1 MKLQII
7 GTGSKGNA
15 YILSNEN
22 EALLIECGVNIKEV
36 KKALNFDLSK
46 VVGCI
51 VSHKHGDH
59 YKSVQKVID
68 LGINIYASKE
78 TFNSEIFP
86 STGFRRKI
94 IKEGF
99 QFEIGGFKILPFEL
113 NHFDLDKG
121 VKIKVHCLGFLI
133 HHIECGKTLFV
144 TDTNYCANTFI
155 GLNNII
161 IEANY
166 SKEIIDR
173 KFGPESGKEFLRNRI
188 LQSHFSLAHCKD
200 MLSANDLSK
209 VNNIVLIHLS
219 DSNSDEIQF
228 QKEVAELTGKN
239 VTVANN
245 GMEINFNKTPF

>member
-1 MKLQII
+1 MELLTI

-15 YILSNEN
+15 YILSNGD
-22 EALLIECGVNIKEV
+22 EALLIECGVNINDI
-36 KKALNFDLSK
+36 KKALDFDLSK

-51 VSHKHGDH
+51 VTHEHQDH
-59 YKSVQKVID
+59 CKSADDIMK
-68 LGINIYASKE
+68 LGINVYSGFKTHKEINADNFHRAMTIASKQ
-78 TFNSEIFP
+78 TV
-86 STGFRRKI
+86 
-94 IKEGF
+94 
-99 QFEIGGFKILPFEL
+99 QIGNFKVMA
-113 NHFDLDKG
+113 FD
-121 VKIKVHCLGFLI
+121 VKHDAAEPLGFLI
-133 HHIECGKTLFV
+133 EHPDCGKVLFL
-144 TDTNYCANTFI
+144 TDTYYCEYTFK

-173 KFGPESGKEFLRNRI
+173 KFGSDSGKEFLRNRI
-188 LQSHFSLAHCKD
+188 LKSHFSLANCKD
-200 MLSANDLSK
+200 MLSANDLTK

-245 GMEINFNKTPF
+245 GMKINFGKTPF

>member
-1 MKLQII
+1 MNLNII

-15 YILSNEN
+15 YILSNGD
-22 EALLIECGVNIKEV
+22 EALLIECGVNISEI
-36 KKALNFDLSK
+36 KKALDFDLSK

-51 VSHKHGDH
+51 VTHEHQDHCKSVKDIIKIGIRVYSGLRTLLAMGIDCSHKAFIVIPKQSFSIGNF
-59 YKSVQKVID
+59 KVM
-68 LGINIYASKE
+68 A
-78 TFNSEIFP
+78 
-86 STGFRRKI
+86 
-94 IKEGF
+94 
-99 QFEIGGFKILPFEL
+99 
-113 NHFDLDKG
+113 FD
-121 VKIKVHCLGFLI
+121 VKHDAAEPLGFLI
-133 HHIECGKTLFV
+133 EHPDCGKVLFL
-144 TDTNYCANTFI
+144 TDTYYCEYTFK

-173 KFGPESGKEFLRNRI
+173 KFGSDSGKEFLRNRI
-188 LQSHFSLAHCKD
+188 LKSHFSLANCKD
-200 MLSANDLSK
+200 MLSANDLTK

-245 GMEINFNKTPF
+245 GMKINFGKTPF